1 MTEHKRILI
10 IGGGHIGLVCATYL
24 ARAGRKVL
32 LLEAAPRVGGAAIT
46 REFAQGFKVSA
57 GAHLLHLLNP
67 QIEKELELARHG
79 LSYAR
84 TSLKT
89 VSLSETGEPLV
100 LDGAIVVAGKVSAS
114 DQAALASHMARMQKF
129 ARVVA
134 RQHGRIPARL
144 APGNWR
150 AALTAAALAFDI
162 RRLGRKDMREFLRLA
177 TMNIFDVLEDNFD
190 SAQLKGALALD
201 GVLGTKLGPRSGN
214 TVFNSWYRA
223 SGDAGGRAGS
233 FALPAGGMGA
243 VTQALAAAAQAAGV
257 EIRLSSPVAAVLL
270 NGDRVSGVRLEN
282 GETLTAAVVVS
293 NADPKTTL
301 MQLLGARHL
310 ETEFARR
317 VHNLR
322 AVGTAAKLH
331 LALSGVPGFRGLP
344 AEHAGER
351 LLIAPDLGYIER
363 AFNPAK
369 YREFSSEPVLEITL
383 PSVHDASL
391 APAGKHVLS
400 AIVQYAPH
408 DIAGGWETQ
417 RERFA
422 AATLAVLE
430 RYAPGLRAQIIA
442 SELLTP
448 LDIEREFR
456 IAGGHWH
463 HGELSL
469 DQFMMLRPVA
479 GASQY
484 AMPVTGLYLC
494 GAGCH
499 PGGGVMGSAGRN
511 AARVILKSRQAA

>member
-1 MTEHKRILI
+1 MTEPQRIVI
-10 IGGGHIGLVCATYL
+10 IGGGHNGLVCAAYL

-46 REFAQGFKVSA
+46 REFAPGFKVSA
-57 GAHLLHLLNP
+57 GAHLLHLLDP
-67 QIEKELELARHG
+67 QIEMELELKRHG
-79 LSYAR
+79 LGYAR

-89 VSLSETGEPLV
+89 VSLSETGAPLV
-100 LDGAIVVAGKVSAS
+100 LDGATVVAGKVSTG
-114 DQAALASHMARMQKF
+114 DQTALASHVARMQKF

-134 RQHGRIPARL
+134 RQHDRVPARL
-144 APGNWR
+144 SSGNWR
-150 AALTAAALAFDI
+150 EAMSAAALAFDI

-177 TMNIFDVLEDNFD
+177 TMNIFDVLEDTFE
-190 SAQLKGALALD
+190 SAALKGALALD
-201 GVLGTKLGPRSGN
+201 GVLGTKFGPRSGN
-214 TVFNSWYRA
+214 TLFNSLYRA
-223 SGDAGGRAGS
+223 SGSVGGRTGS

-257 EIRLSSPVAAVLL
+257 EIRLSSPVAAVLVS
-270 NGDRVSGVRLEN
+270 GDHVSGVSLEN
-282 GETLTAAVVVS
+282 GETLTADVVVS

-301 MQLLGARHL
+301 MKLLGARHL

-322 AVGTAAKLH
+322 AVGTAAKFH
-331 LALSGVPGFRGLP
+331 LALSGLPKFPGLA
-344 AEHAGER
+344 AEHLGER
-351 LLIAPDLGYIER
+351 LLIAPDLGYIEH

-369 YREFSSEPVLEITL
+369 YRGFSEQPVLEITL
-383 PSVHDASL
+383 PSVHDVSL
-391 APAGKHVLS
+391 SPAGKHVLS
-400 AIVQYAPH
+400 AVVQYAPH
-408 DIAGGWETQ
+408 DIEGGWDAH

-422 AATLAVLE
+422 NATLAVLE
-430 RYAPGLRAQIIA
+430 RFAPGMRALIIA
-442 SELLTP
+442 KELLTP
-448 LDIEREFR
+448 FDIEREFR
-456 IAGGHWH
+456 MAGGHWH

-479 GASQY
+479 GAGQY

-511 AARVILKSRQAA
+511 AARVILNARRAA